1 LPLAS
6 SSPGRLA
13 SAAWRFA
20 TRLARRDIG
29 ELLAISAEALSRYKL
44 RTALSVLGVVLGVA
58 AVIAMMSVSE
68 GARQETLRQVEL
80 LGLDNLVVRSRAL
93 TSAEAQAGRSIGLS
107 ADDAAR
113 LRELVPLVDALTPLV
128 ERFVSVSERGGGR
141 LTAVL
146 GVTGDYQRVLR
157 LELERGRFLAPLD
170 VKERSR
176 VCVLGSG
183 VSRALHGFRDALGAT
198 VQIENEPFRVVGIL
212 RDRASAASGIG
223 SLASRDLNQAVL
235 IPLSVARSAAAPQGD
250 GRRRV
255 DEIWI
260 KVADGRRVVE
270 LGQVTEHTLA
280 RLHRGVRDFEVVV
293 PRELLNQRYRTQR
306 TFSVVVGSV
315 AVLSLLVGGIGIM
328 NIMLASV
335 LERTHEIG
343 IRRTV
348 GATRRDVTFQFLTES
363 LLMTLSGGAAGI
375 LAGVAVAWGITAF
388 AGWSTRV
395 SAFAVF
401 LAFLVS
407 VMVGLGFGIYPAM
420 KAARLEPID
429 ALRYE

>member
-1 LPLAS
+1 LLPAS
-6 SSPGRLA
+6 LSRL
-13 SAAWRFA
+13 
-20 TRLARRDIG
+20 LRRDVA
-29 ELLAISAEALSRYKL
+29 ELLSISGEALSRYKL

-68 GARQETLRQVEL
+68 GAREETLRQVEL
-80 LGLDNLVVRSRAL
+80 LGLDNLVVRARLLGAG
-93 TSAEAQAGRSIGLS
+93 EAQAGRSPGLLYEDGE
-107 ADDAAR
+107 A
-113 LRELVPLVDALTPLV
+113 LRELMPLVAALAPLR
-128 ERFVSVSERGGGR
+128 ERYVNVSERG
-141 LTAVL
+141 TARPTLVL
-146 GVTGDYQRVLR
+146 GVGAEYQQVLR
-157 LELERGRFLAPLD
+157 LTLQRGRFLAPLD
-170 VKERSR
+170 VQTRAR
-176 VCVLGSG
+176 VCVLGG
-183 VSRALHGFRDALGAT
+183 TAARAFFGFRDPVGGTL
-198 VQIENEPFRVVGIL
+198 QLDNEPYRVVGVL
-212 RDRASAASGIG
+212 RERGGDAKGVGSFAA
-223 SLASRDLNQAVL
+223 RDLNQALL
-235 IPLSVARSAAAPQGD
+235 IPVSLAKGAAPESE

-260 KVADGRRVVE
+260 QVKDGARVAE
-270 LGQVTEHTLA
+270 LAGVAEHTLL
-280 RLHRGVRDFEVVV
+280 RMHRGVPDFEIVV
-293 PRELLNQRYRTQR
+293 PRELLNQRFRTQR

-363 LLMTLSGGAAGI
+363 LLMTLSGGGAGI
-375 LAGVAVAWGITAF
+375 LTGVAVAWGITAF

-407 VMVGLGFGIYPAM
+407 VLVGLGFGIYPAI

>member
-1 LPLAS
+1 V
-6 SSPGRLA
+6 GV
-13 SAAWRFA
+13 
-20 TRLARRDIG
+20 
-29 ELLAISAEALSRYKL
+29 L
-44 RTALSVLGVVLGVA
+44 R
-58 AVIAMMSVSE
+58 
-68 GARQETLRQVEL
+68 
-80 LGLDNLVVRSRAL
+80 
-93 TSAEAQAGRSIGLS
+93 
-107 ADDAAR
+107 
-113 LRELVPLVDALTPLV
+113 
-128 ERFVSVSERGGGR
+128 ERGGD
-141 LTAVL
+141 AK
-146 GVTGDYQRVLR
+146 GV
-157 LELERGRFLAPLD
+157 
-170 VKERSR
+170 
-176 VCVLGSG
+176 GS
-183 VSRALHGFRDALGAT
+183 F
-198 VQIENEPFRVVGIL
+198 
-212 RDRASAASGIG
+212 AA
-223 SLASRDLNQAVL
+223 RDLNQALLVPVSL
-235 IPLSVARSAAAPQGD
+235 ARGAAPESE

-260 KVADGRRVVE
+260 QVKDGARVAE
-270 LGQVTEHTLA
+270 LAGVAEHTLL
-280 RLHRGVRDFEVVV
+280 RMHRGVRDFEIVV
-293 PRELLNQRYRTQR
+293 PRELLNQRFRTQR

-363 LLMTLSGGAAGI
+363 LLMTLSGGGAGI
-375 LAGVAVAWGITAF
+375 LTGVAVAWGITAF

-407 VMVGLGFGIYPAM
+407 VLVGLGFGIYPAI